1 MKRTFALALL
11 GSMCLYGLAATP
23 QSVRIVKPGD
33 AGTTTGQSASA
44 TSIDKVNYRVTYATN
59 FVTDTTKRDSLGHYV
74 YRHDEMRLDIG
85 QSVSK
90 FYSER
95 GAIYEKWLKEKV
107 KRGETDFTNAPA
119 GPSMT
124 WVVYRNYP
132 KGETSF
138 LSSAMMNNYRISEKT
153 VTPEWTIDA
162 DTCTLLKYHCTK
174 AETRFKGRHWTV
186 WFTED
191 IPLDYGPWKLAGLP
205 GLILKAEDSQ
215 RQYCFEAKGLEQV
228 DGKEDITLVKN
239 YKKYEPVSQKEYDKV
254 NRTTTVNDAIAA
266 AGISISFDSVKNT
279 DEADDFMKKM
289 KAVPPYNPIEIAE

>member
-1 MKRTFALALL
+1 MSL
-11 GSMCLYGLAATP
+11 GGLAATP
-23 QSVRIVKPGD
+23 QSIHVVKKGNAAP
-33 AGTTTGQSASA
+33 ATGKAASA
-44 TSIDKVNYRVTYATN
+44 QPIDKVDYRVTYATK
-59 FVTDTTKRDSLGHYV
+59 FVNDTTKRDSLGHYI
-74 YRHDEMRLDIG
+74 YLDDEMRLDIG
-85 QSVSK
+85 SSVSK
-90 FYSER
+90 FYSAR
-95 GAIYEKWLKEKV
+95 SAVYDKWLKDKIG
-107 KRGETDFTNAPA
+107 RGETDFTNPPA
-119 GPSMT
+119 HAQML

-138 LSSAMMNNYRISEKT
+138 LSSAMLNKYRISEKT
-153 VTPEWTIDA
+153 VTPQWTIGA

-191 IPLDYGPWKLAGLP
+191 IPLDYGPWKLSGLP
-205 GLILKAEDSQ
+205 GLILKAEDAK

-239 YKKYEPVSQKEYDKV
+239 YKKYESVSQKEFDKV